1 MPRPAAKAR
10 RPNRTPGEKWQR
22 ARQRE
27 GRDLELYRVA
37 PALEADGYGVTFS
50 HQSKGPYDHVA
61 WKVGQLLV
69 VAARLTKVNLET
81 GAADANPKFAQA
93 ELAVLWEF
101 ACRSR
106 PGFEVVPLVATALHA
121 AAPDKA
127 CRCSGLEP
135 DPVRFLRLTGPPA
148 AQGQRGR
155 WEPWYPDSVAAA
167 A

>member
-1 MPRPAAKAR
+1 MPRPPTKAR
-10 RPNRTPGEKWQR
+10 RPNRTAPERWKL
-22 ARQRE
+22 ARQKE
-27 GRDLELYRVA
+27 GHDFELHRVA
-37 PALEADGYGVTFS
+37 QALEADGYEVNFS
-50 HQSKGPYDHVA
+50 HHSQGPYDHAA

-69 VAARLTKVNLET
+69 VAARLTRVSLET

-121 AAPDKA
+121 AAPGKA
-127 CRCSGLEP
+127 CRCSGLGP
-135 DPVRFLRLTGPPA
+135 DPVRFLKLTGPPA

-155 WEPWYPDSVAAA
+155 WESWHSDSVAAA